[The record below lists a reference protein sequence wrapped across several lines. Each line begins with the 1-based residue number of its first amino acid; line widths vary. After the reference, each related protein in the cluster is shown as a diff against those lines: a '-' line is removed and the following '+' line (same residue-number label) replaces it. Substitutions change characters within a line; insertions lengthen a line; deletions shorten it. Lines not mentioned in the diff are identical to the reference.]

1 MSKSFLFVPSY
12 SVGDTLE
19 LSLVPLRP
27 IRLGQRGDKSLGT
40 YQYLIKKLPSISLT
54 RVKEAKFPIMT
65 CGT

>member
-1 MSKSFLFVPSY
+1 MSKSFLLVPSY

-27 IRLGQRGDKSLGT
+27 IRLDQRSDKGLSP
-40 YQYLIKKLPSISLT
+40 YQYLIKKLPSLSLT
-54 RVKEAKFPIMT
+54 CVKEAKFPIMT